1 MVQNISDKIGK
12 VWKKLLKAWTLGKEK
27 KAVKLQHK
35 MLKLQLKKNVQN
47 NENK

>member
-1 MVQNISDKIGK
+1 MVKDFSGKIAK

-35 MLKLQLKKNVQN
+35 MLKLQLKKNGEQ

>member
-1 MVQNISDKIGK
+1 MVQQISDKIAK

-35 MLKLQLKKNVQN
+35 MLRLQLKKNSQDD
-47 NENK
+47 K